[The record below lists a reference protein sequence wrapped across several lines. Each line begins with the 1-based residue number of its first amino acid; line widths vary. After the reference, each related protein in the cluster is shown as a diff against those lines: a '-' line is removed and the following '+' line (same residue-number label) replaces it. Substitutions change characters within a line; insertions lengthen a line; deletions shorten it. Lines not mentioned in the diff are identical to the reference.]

1 MDLNLPLCRRLRH
14 ICLVKKSL
22 FFFAIFYYLLATC
35 SSASENDQDIKNTK
49 HKKQL
54 IIANSKAWKPFSY
67 IDTNGE
73 AQGLLI
79 DIWKEYAR
87 VNDVDVSFLLT
98 DWNDSL
104 QAVKAKEA
112 DVHAGLLWSEHR
124 ETYLDFLPGIVK
136 IDTQL
141 FFSSKLLGTD
151 VRNYLESGRVGVV
164 FAGYEETYMMK
175 HYPKVK
181 LIAFDN
187 NELMLKSA
195 FSGEIHAFVAD
206 FQVANFYLYT
216 SQRPN
221 QFSPVKHLYSGLIRP
236 AVAEGQNRLRL
247 ELQHGFKQ
255 ISAVDLERIQRK
267 WIHVETVYPKYL
279 LPMFFALILL
289 LTAAYIFHLRRAVA
303 HRTHELH
310 QLNRELQRLAS
321 IDAMTN
327 IYNRRYFIELLQ
339 QACDDNQTGLS
350 LLLFDIDRFKSIN
363 DNFGHSVGDFII
375 CAMVKTIKR
384 QLPPEA
390 VFGRIGGEEFCI
402 FIQGLTPEQS
412 QELAKRVQS
421 SVTSS
426 HYCQNNIRHAV
437 SISLGAVYCEEAN
450 IDHQFLINQADH
462 LMYIAKSMGRDC
474 YQFNK
479 L

>member
-1 MDLNLPLCRRLRH
+1 M
-14 ICLVKKSL
+14 
-22 FFFAIFYYLLATC
+22 LAT
-35 SSASENDQDIKNTK
+35 SASASENGQDINSTK

-54 IIANSKAWKPFSY
+54 TIANSKAWKPFSY
-67 IDTNGE
+67 IDANGE
-73 AQGLLI
+73 PQGLLI

-87 VNDVDVSFLLT
+87 VNNVEVSFVLT
-98 DWNDSL
+98 DWNESL
-104 QAVKAKEA
+104 QAVKSKEA
-112 DVHAGLLWSEHR
+112 DIHAGLLWSEHR
-124 ETYLDFLPGIVK
+124 ETYLDFLPGIVE

-141 FFSSKLLGTD
+141 FFSSKLWGTD
-151 VRNYLESGRVGVV
+151 VHSYLESGRVGVV
-164 FAGYEETYMMK
+164 SAGYEETYMMQ

-181 LIAFDN
+181 LIAFGN

-236 AVAEGQNRLRL
+236 ALPEGNNRLRL
-247 ELQHGFKQ
+247 ELQNGFKQ

-267 WIHVETVYPKYL
+267 WIHVETVYPQYL
-279 LPMFFALILL
+279 LPMFIALILL

-303 HRTHELH
+303 QRTHDLN
-310 QLNRELQRLAS
+310 QLNIELQRLAS
-321 IDAMTN
+321 IDAMTD

-350 LLLFDIDRFKSIN
+350 LLLFDIDRFKLIN

-375 CAMVKTIKR
+375 CEMVKTIKR

-390 VFGRIGGEEFCI
+390 VFARIGGEEFCV
-402 FIQGLTPEQS
+402 FIQGLTAEQS

-421 SVTSS
+421 SVTNS
-426 HYCQNNIRHAV
+426 HYFHNNISHAT
-437 SISLGAVYCEEAN
+437 SISLGAVHSEDVN
-450 IDHQFLINQADH
+450 VDHQFLINQADH
-462 LMYIAKSMGRDC
+462 LMYTAKSMGRDC